1 MFKENNIP
9 VVMIDFLL
17 FLENTLGRSANT
29 IKNYRCDLI
38 HFLKFIKGTFLR
50 KDNID
55 NIDIT
60 DINTDFINRIS
71 IQNIYS
77 YVNYLSKYKDNT
89 AKSRARKIA
98 AIKAFYKYLYKVKL
112 IKMNIAI
119 EIETPKIKK
128 RNPIYLTVDESN
140 DLLDTVRKT
149 SHVRNKIRNFA
160 IIIMFLNT
168 GIRIEEL
175 VNLNIDSID
184 KDRLSVI
191 GKGDKERV
199 LYLNNITIDTLN
211 AYLKIKR
218 KGNEKALF
226 LSERGTRISK
236 RQVSTLVK
244 KYSKLSEIHKKIT
257 AHKLR
262 HTLATLLFQNGED
275 IRVIQDIL
283 GHESI
288 STTEIYTHVNN
299 EQVRAALKNNPL
311 NKNKNSTI

>member
-1 MFKENNIP
+1 MFEENNIP
-9 VVMIDFLL
+9 AVMIDFLL

-38 HFLKFIKGTFLR
+38 HFLQFIKGTFLR

-55 NIDIT
+55 NIDIS
-60 DINTDFINRIS
+60 DISIDFINRIS

-77 YVNYLSKYKDNT
+77 YINYLSRYRNNT

-112 IKMNIAI
+112 IKINITLD
-119 EIETPKIKK
+119 IETPKFKK
-128 RNPIYLTVDESN
+128 RNPIFLTIDESEDFLN
-140 DLLDTVRKT
+140 TIQKT

-160 IIIMFLNT
+160 IIILFLNT

-175 VNLNIDSID
+175 VNLNLDSID

-191 GKGDKERV
+191 GKGDKERI
-199 LYLNNITIDTLN
+199 LYLNSITIDSLT
-211 AYLKIKR
+211 AYLKIK
-218 KGNEKALF
+218 KQSSEKALF
-226 LSERGTRISK
+226 LSERGSRISK

-244 KYSKLSEIHKKIT
+244 KYNKLSEIHKNIT

-299 EQVRAALKNNPL
+299 EQVRIALKNNPL
-311 NKNKNSTI
+311 NKIRP